1 MTLQSALMTAIA
13 TLVSVVLFLAGLIG
27 YLWRELRAQYRE
39 RAKDSA
45 LFLSTLEQSRSKYS
59 ARVPAQDR
67 HTPSETPAPDPQT
80 IAGYYGMRSTKTSP
94 TRR

>member
-1 MTLQSALMTAIA
+1 MTLQSALMTAIGA
-13 TLVSVVLFLAGLIG
+13 LVSVILFLAGVIG
-27 YLWRELRAQYRE
+27 YLWRELRAESRA

-45 LFLSTLEQSRSKYS
+45 LFLSTLEASRSKYS

-67 HTPSETPAPDPQT
+67 HTPSETPEPDPQT
-80 IAGYYGMRSTKTSP
+80 MAGFYSRTLKRTNQ